1 MVAIAKRKLEVY
13 LNMGHDIVTAK
24 DMKASGQPKQIFN
37 RNTETEIRLF
47 LNKT

>member
-24 DMKASGQPKQIFN
+24 DMKASGQLKQIFN
-37 RNTETEIRLF
+37 RNR
-47 LNKT
+47 NKTVTEF